1 MHFRCPRCARRHAF
15 PAARM
20 NASGRVPCR
29 CGVTLV
35 LEPPREP
42 RAPAAG
48 VARETADIA
57 RLGYT
62 LSVERAAGVFDG
74 LRQAMRLGLGLED
87 VGRSVPDPARAG
99 RPAML
104 WPALG
109 LAFEPARFLPA
120 TGALLVA
127 LSSRWV
133 VRGGG
138 PLGGPGGA
146 ALAAVMTAL
155 AAAAATTASAVAS
168 HDMLASGA
176 RLSAWE
182 GVRALA
188 RQPAALIGAAR

>member
-20 NASGRVPCR
+20 NAAGRVPCR

-48 VARETADIA
+48 VARETPDIA

-74 LRQAMRLGLGLED
+74 VRQGMRLGLGLEEP
-87 VGRSVPDPARAG
+87 GRTVPDPARAM

-109 LAFEPARFLPA
+109 LAFELERFLPA
-120 TGALLVA
+120 AAALLLG
-127 LSSRWV
+127 LSSRWA
-133 VRGGG
+133 VRGAG
-138 PLGGPGGA
+138 P
-146 ALAAVMTAL
+146 
-155 AAAAATTASAVAS
+155 
-168 HDMLASGA
+168 
-176 RLSAWE
+176 
-182 GVRALA
+182 
-188 RQPAALIGAAR
+188 